1 MSSVPKLG
9 NNRYLATSKGVN
21 RMLNQLNG
29 ILAADNITVQNVP
42 ATSQTISLAAGNF
55 INITMPTYSS
65 GTVTTYTF
73 TDKNPGI
80 YYLLFL
86 IPNAFN
92 SEPTLTG
99 IKKGNTSGNTSWSAG
114 LNYKNL
120 ITIVCDGTNMYDISR
135 TLNLA

>member
-42 ATSQTISLAAGNF
+42 ATSQTISLAAGNI
-55 INITMPTYSS
+55 INITMPTYGSAT
-65 GTVTTYTF
+65 GTTYTF

-80 YYLLFL
+80 YYLLFTT
-86 IPNAFN
+86 PNSNNNAI
-92 SEPTLTG
+92 TLTG
-99 IKKGNTSGNTSWSAG
+99 VKKATGILWNAGTSMI
-114 LNYKNL
+114 NL
-120 ITIVCDGTNMYDISR
+120 ITIVCDGTNMYEVSR
-135 TLNLA
+135 SLSLT